1 VKTTHGVENK
11 KVLIIGLAR
20 SGQSAVK
27 ALFSRGAKVWINDMK
42 SEDELQEMLEPIS
55 GMYEGLILGGSP
67 ENLDGFDMMVL
78 SPGVPLD
85 KPFVIQAKEAG
96 IEVIGELEL
105 AYRLTDARFIGITG
119 TNGKTTTT
127 ALTGEIFKIANAE
140 HFVVGNIGI
149 PVIGRVD
156 QATPKTTMVTEVSS
170 FQLETISRFK
180 TDVSAVLNLTPDHLN
195 RHKTM
200 ENYVDAKCRIFENH
214 SKDDVLV
221 LNYDNLPTRELASRT
236 KGRVVYFS
244 RCEELES
251 GVFVKD
257 GKVVIKDQTASEVLE
272 VIKLKDIFI
281 PGNHNIENALA
292 ATAMAYYSGIEIE
305 HIAKALKTFTGVAHR
320 IEWLGDVN
328 DVVFY
333 NDSKGTNPDASI
345 VAVKAME
352 RPTVLI
358 AGGMDKG
365 SEFESFVQSFGSKIK
380 HLVVFGETAEII
392 KNTAVKEGYD
402 AVSIVSDLNEAVQI
416 AFDLS
421 VSGDAV
427 LLSPACASWD
437 MYPSF
442 EHRGDHF
449 RECFENLRRR

>member
-1 VKTTHGVENK
+1 MKTTHGVENK

>member
-1 VKTTHGVENK
+1 MENR
-11 KVLIIGLAR
+11 KVLMVGLAR

-27 ALFSRGAKVWINDMK
+27 ALYKRGAKVFINDMK
-42 SEDELQEMLEPIS
+42 SKEDLADILGPLE
-55 GMYEGLILGGSP
+55 GMYEGLMLGGAPSV
-67 ENLDGFDMMVL
+67 EGFDLLVL

-105 AYRLTDARFIGITG
+105 ASRLTDAKFIGITG

-127 ALTGEIFKIANAE
+127 ALTGEIFKTAKRK

-149 PVIGRVD
+149 PVIERIEEAD
-156 QATPKTTMVTEVSS
+156 ENTTMVTEVSS
-170 FQLETISRFK
+170 FQLETIRDFK
-180 TDVSAVLNLTPDHLN
+180 TEVAAVLNLTPDHLN

-200 ENYVDAKCRIFENH
+200 ENYIDAKCRIFENH
-214 SKDDVLV
+214 GKNDVLV
-221 LNYDNLPTRELASRT
+221 LNYDNDLTRNLASRT
-236 KGRVVYFS
+236 RGKVVYFS
-244 RCEELES
+244 RKEALAS
-251 GVFVKD
+251 GVFIKD
-257 GKVVIKDQTASEVLE
+257 GKVVIQEDQSDESLE
-272 VIKLKDIFI
+272 VIDVADIFI
-281 PGNHNIENALA
+281 PGDHNIENALA
-292 ATAMAYYSGIEIE
+292 ATAMAYYSDIEVN
-305 HIAKALKTFTGVAHR
+305 HIAHALRTFTGVAHR
-320 IEWLGDVN
+320 IEWLGEVD
-328 DVVFY
+328 DVVFF

-365 SEFESFVQSFGSKIK
+365 SDFDSFIESFGEKIK
-380 HLVVFGETAEII
+380 HLVVFGETAKII
-392 KNTAVKEGYD
+392 ETTARKMGYESVSLVND
-402 AVSIVSDLNEAVQI
+402 LDQAVDT
-416 AFDLS
+416 AFSLTS
-421 VSGDAV
+421 SGDAI

-449 RECFENLRRR
+449 RECFESLRRR

>member
-1 VKTTHGVENK
+1 MENK
-11 KVLIIGLAR
+11 KVLIVGLAR

-27 ALFSRGAKVWINDMK
+27 ALFARGARVWINDMK
-42 SEDELQEMLEPIS
+42 SEEDLENMLIPIS
-55 GMYEGLILGGSP
+55 GMYEGLMLGGAP
-67 ENLDGFDMMVL
+67 EKLDDFDMMVL

-85 KPFVIQAKEAG
+85 KPFVIQAKDAG

-105 AYRLTDARFIGITG
+105 AYRMTDAKFIGITG

-127 ALTGEIFKIANAE
+127 ALTGEIFKLARRN

-149 PVIGRVD
+149 PVIGCVD
-156 QATPKTTMVTEVSS
+156 KATENTTMVTEVSS
-170 FQLETISRFK
+170 FQLETIDQFK
-180 TDVSAVLNLTPDHLN
+180 TEVSAVLNLTPDHLN

-200 ENYVDAKCRIFENH
+200 ENYIDAKCRIFENH
-214 SKDDVLV
+214 TKEDILV
-221 LNYDNLPTRELASRT
+221 LNYDNKPTRELATRT
-236 KGRVVYFS
+236 KGRVAFFS
-244 RCEELES
+244 TIDELEE

-257 GKVVIKDQTASEVLE
+257 KKIVVKSSRDQTLIEV
-272 VIKLKDIFI
+272 VDVKDIFI
-281 PGNHNIENALA
+281 PGNHNVENALA
-292 ATAMAYYSGIEIE
+292 ATAMAYYSGVEVE
-305 HIAKALKTFTGVAHR
+305 HITKALKTFTGVAHR
-320 IEWLGDVN
+320 IEWLGEVN

-345 VAVKAME
+345 VAVKAMD

-365 SEFESFVQSFGSKIK
+365 SEFDEFIKSFGEKIK

-392 KNTAVKEGYD
+392 KKTAFEYGYNS
-402 AVSIVSDLNEAVQI
+402 VSIVADLDEAVNT
-416 AFDLS
+416 AFDNTS
-421 VSGDAV
+421 TGDAV

-449 RECFENLRRR
+449 KECFENLRRR